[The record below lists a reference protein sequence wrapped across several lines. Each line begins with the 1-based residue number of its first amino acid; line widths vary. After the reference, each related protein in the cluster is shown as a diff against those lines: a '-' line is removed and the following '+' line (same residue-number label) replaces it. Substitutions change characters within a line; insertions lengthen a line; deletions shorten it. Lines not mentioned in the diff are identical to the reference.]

1 MHVLLINTFSVYEY
15 SDLLFP
21 ICSPGKSICISS
33 ILLGLV
39 LVGRAAFFPTVLLV
53 QLNEKRHLWK
63 KITWGQQVSNYL
75 EHFSVEITFSI
86 G

>member
-1 MHVLLINTFSVYEY
+1 MHILLINTFSVYEY

-39 LVGRAAFFPTVLLV
+39 LVGRAAFVFPPSFLSNLTKKTPL
-53 QLNEKRHLWK
+53 E
-63 KITWGQQVSNYL
+63 KITWRQHVSNYL

>member
-1 MHVLLINTFSVYEY
+1 MHILLINTFSVYEY

-39 LVGRAAFFPTVLLV
+39 LVGRGAFVFPLSFLSNLT
-53 QLNEKRHLWK
+53 KKTHLE
-63 KITWGQQVSNYL
+63 KITWRQQVSKP
-75 EHFSVEITFSI
+75 FFF
-86 G
+86 

>member
-1 MHVLLINTFSVYEY
+1 MHVLLINTFSIYEY
-15 SDLLFP
+15 SALLFP

-39 LVGRAAFFPTVLLV
+39 LVGRAAFFPLSFLSNLMKKDTFG
-53 QLNEKRHLWK
+53 K
-63 KITWGQQVSNYL
+63 KITWRQQVSNYL

-86 G
+86 V